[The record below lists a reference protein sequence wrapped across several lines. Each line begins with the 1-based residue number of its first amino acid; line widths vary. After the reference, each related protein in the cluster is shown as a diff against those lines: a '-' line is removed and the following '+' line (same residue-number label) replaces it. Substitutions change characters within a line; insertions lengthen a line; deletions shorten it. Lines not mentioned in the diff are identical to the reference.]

1 MKITKMPEDGKKFID
16 YSIRKDTID
25 FGDGEL
31 TMKLSKKERDDAT
44 TIDVVQDYTGGLITS
59 TAGGERY
66 LAQIYIPARE
76 YTEKEVPNPNYPGGE
91 GSNEPETITEREPVP
106 FSMDRCELRLWEMEV

>member
-1 MKITKMPEDGKKFID
+1 MKIIKMPEDGKKFVD
-16 YSIRKDTID
+16 YEIEKDTID
-25 FGDGEL
+25 FRDGEL

-44 TIDVVQDYTGGLITS
+44 TIDIVQDYTGGLITS

-66 LAQIYIPARE
+66 LAQIYIPPRE
-76 YTEKEVPNPNYPGGE
+76 YTEKEVQNPNYPGGE
-91 GSNEPETITEREPVP
+91 GSSEPEMITEREPVP